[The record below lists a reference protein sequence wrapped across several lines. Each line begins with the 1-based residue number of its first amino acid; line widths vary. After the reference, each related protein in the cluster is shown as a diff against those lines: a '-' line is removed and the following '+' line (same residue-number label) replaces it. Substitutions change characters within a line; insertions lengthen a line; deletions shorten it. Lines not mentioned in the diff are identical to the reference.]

1 MVHTK
6 ETPKIK
12 LSTESSFNL
21 SLHHDNYIAPTYRDV
36 TQGDQEHATGIGK
49 KKQTY
54 YENS

>member
-12 LSTESSFNL
+12 LSPESSFDL
-21 SLHHDNYIAPTYRDV
+21 SLHHHNYIAPTYRDV
-36 TQGDQEHATGIGK
+36 TQGDQEYATGIGK
-49 KKQTY
+49 KKTD